1 MAVFF
6 KSLMQLTVR
15 NVFYTEAQHT
25 HTHTPMY
32 KAKNIKKQELSFGR
46 GIGEFREERIHINM

>member
-15 NVFYTEAQHT
+15 DVFYTEAQHT
-25 HTHTPMY
+25 HTHTHVQ
-32 KAKNIKKQELSFGR
+32 IKKHQET
-46 GIGEFREERIHINM
+46 GIILWEGNWGI

>member
-1 MAVFF
+1 
-6 KSLMQLTVR
+6 MQLTVR

-46 GIGEFREERIHINM
+46 GIGEFREEQIHVYICD